1 MKHEKSLEMLFVS
14 KVRIKALKH
23 FMMNPTTPIH
33 LRGAV
38 REFKEEINA
47 VRRELIRLEEMG
59 LVRMDAQ
66 ANRKYFKLNTDH
78 PFLSE
83 LLGMFHKT
91 YGFGGEIVQNAK
103 RLGSVEFAVL
113 TESYTKGIFIG
124 DQVLD
129 FAIVGTI
136 DMDLLG
142 QIIKKYEDQ
151 TGKEIHYTVLKPSE
165 FQIRKRRKDDFIM
178 NMLVQDIVM
187 LVGSRDDFVRF

>member
-1 MKHEKSLEMLFVS
+1 MKHEKSLEMLFIS
-14 KVRIKALKH
+14 KVRIKALKY

-59 LVRMDAQ
+59 LVRIDAQ
-66 ANRKYFKLNTDH
+66 ANRKYFKLNIDH
-78 PFLSE
+78 PFLDE

-103 RLGSVEFAVL
+103 RLGAVEFAVL
-113 TESYTKGIFIG
+113 TESYTKGVFIG

-129 FAIVGTI
+129 FAIVGTV
-136 DMDLLG
+136 DMELLG
-142 QIIKKYEDQ
+142 QIIKKHEDLN
-151 TGKEIHYTVLKPSE
+151 GKEIHYTVLKPSE

-178 NMLVQDIVM
+178 NMIVQDIVM

>member
-1 MKHEKSLEMLFVS
+1 MKYEKSLEMFFVS
-14 KVRIKALKH
+14 KVRIKALRY

-47 VRRELIRLEEMG
+47 VRRELFRLEETS
-59 LVRMDAQ
+59 LIRMDAQ

-83 LLGMFHKT
+83 LMSMFHKT
-91 YGFGGEIVQNAK
+91 YDFGGEIISNAK
-103 RLGSVEFAVL
+103 KLGSIEFAIL

-129 FAIVGTI
+129 FAIVGTV
-136 DMDLLG
+136 DMALLNE
-142 QIIKKYEDQ
+142 IIKKYEDKS
-151 TGKEIHYTVLKPSE
+151 GREIHYTVLKPSE
-165 FQIRKRRKDDFIM
+165 YQIRKRRKDDFIM
-178 NMLVQDIVM
+178 NILVQDIVM
-187 LVGSRDDFVRF
+187 LVGDRDEFVR

>member
-1 MKHEKSLEMLFVS
+1 MKYEKSLEMFFVS
-14 KVRIKALKH
+14 KVRIKALRY

-47 VRRELIRLEEMG
+47 VRRELFRLEETG
-59 LVRMDAQ
+59 LIRMDAQ

-83 LLGMFHKT
+83 LMSMFHKT
-91 YGFGGEIVQNAK
+91 YDFGGEIIANAK
-103 RLGSVEFAVL
+103 KLGSIEFAIL

-129 FAIVGTI
+129 FAIVGTV
-136 DMDLLG
+136 DMTLLNE
-142 QIIKKYEDQ
+142 IIKKYEDKS
-151 TGKEIHYTVLKPSE
+151 GREIHYTVLKPSE
-165 FQIRKRRKDDFIM
+165 YQIRKRRKDDFIM
-178 NMLVQDIVM
+178 NILVQDIVM
-187 LVGSRDDFVRF
+187 LVGDRDEFVR